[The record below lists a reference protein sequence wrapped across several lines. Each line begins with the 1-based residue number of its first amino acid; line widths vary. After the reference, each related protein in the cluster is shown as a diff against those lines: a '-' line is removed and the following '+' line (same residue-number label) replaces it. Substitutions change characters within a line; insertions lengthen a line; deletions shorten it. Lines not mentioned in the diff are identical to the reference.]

1 MDLGI
6 KYLALI
12 SFLLT
17 SISFQNSKT
26 GKIVDTL
33 IQLYIFTLIPC
44 IDLLISGVYAP
55 NQTL

>member
-6 KYLALI
+6 KYLASI

-33 IQLYIFTLIPC
+33 LQLYIFTLIPC
-44 IDLLISGVYAP
+44 IDLLISGVYAAK
-55 NQTL
+55 QTL